1 MHGLGLFNNEKIKEK
16 YLTNFQVWK
25 KVTEQELSRVPSE
38 KTWQFLSQEK
48 TIELI
53 KQQYT

>member
-1 MHGLGLFNNEKIKEK
+1 
-16 YLTNFQVWK
+16 LTNFQVWQ
-25 KVTEQELSRVPSE
+25 KVTEEELSRVPSE